1 MAGVRGF
8 YSGRMSACRAIPF
21 LVAALAGPVAH
32 AQPAECAPPA
42 QWPAAPRV
50 DARGLAVA
58 VAFGSGSMHG
68 MAHVGVIQALE
79 ASGLEVKIV
88 TGTSVGAI
96 VGSMWASG
104 LDAREITRLAL
115 QHDWDDA
122 GHVAFGSEG
131 LMSNGPI
138 RHALEPLFAGRPMQG
153 WPRHFGAVA
162 TNMVNGQRRVLTS
175 GDGARAVQA
184 SAAMPVLFHPVAI
197 GGEKL
202 GDGALVEPV
211 PVDAAREMGADF
223 VIGIDVAYRPY
234 EAPAG
239 GLAGQAFQAMH
250 ILTNQ
255 LAERQLRDADFALRL
270 DVHHAFMTCG
280 AQGLVTAGRLAMLRA
295 LPRLSAALAKAA
307 AQRDVRVA
315 P

>member
-1 MAGVRGF
+1 MSVRLALATVLAVLAGVP
-8 YSGRMSACRAIPF
+8 A
-21 LVAALAGPVAH
+21 AH

-42 QWPAAPRV
+42 QWPLAPHV

-79 ASGLEVKIV
+79 ASGLDVRIV

-104 LDAREITRLAL
+104 LDAREITRMAFTY
-115 QHDWDDA
+115 DWDDA
-122 GHVAFGSEG
+122 GHLAPGAEG

-138 RHALEPLFAGRPMQG
+138 RDELARIFGSRPIQA

-184 SAAMPVLFHPVAI
+184 SAAMPVLFHPVVI

-202 GDGALVEPV
+202 ADGALVEPV

-239 GLAGQAFQAMH
+239 GLSGQAFQAMH

-255 LAERQLRDADFALRL
+255 LAQRQLRDADFALRL
-270 DVHHAFMTCG
+270 DVHQQFVRCG
-280 AQGLVTAGRLAMLRA
+280 PQGLVTAGRLAMARELPA
-295 LPRLSAALAKAA
+295 LAKALAKAA
-307 AQRDVRVA
+307 AQRNQRVA

>member
-1 MAGVRGF
+1 MRPGL
-8 YSGRMSACRAIPF
+8 AI
-21 LVAALAGPVAH
+21 ALAFAAFALAPAAH
-32 AQPAECAPPA
+32 AAPAECAPPA

-58 VAFGSGSMHG
+58 IAFGSGSMHG

-79 ASGLEVKIV
+79 ASGLDVKIV

-104 LDAREITRLAL
+104 LDAREITRMAYRY
-115 QHDWDDA
+115 DWDDA
-122 GHVAFGSEG
+122 AHLALGSEG

-138 RHALEPLFAGRPMQG
+138 RDELEQLFAGRPIQS

-162 TNMVNGQRRVLTS
+162 TNMVNGQRRLLTS

-197 GGEKL
+197 AGEKL
-202 GDGALVEPV
+202 SDGALVEPV

-223 VIGIDVAYRPY
+223 VVGIDVAYRPY

-255 LAERQLRDADFALRL
+255 LAERELRDADFALRL
-270 DVHHAFMTCG
+270 DVHQQFMKCG
-280 AQGLVTAGRLAMLRA
+280 SQGLVTAGRLAMARA
-295 LPRLSAALAKAA
+295 LPALSAALGRVA
-307 AQRDVRVA
+307 AQRNLRAA

>member
-1 MAGVRGF
+1 MNPRVVI
-8 YSGRMSACRAIPF
+8 AI
-21 LVAALAGPVAH
+21 LVAALAPTLAAG
-32 AQPAECAPPA
+32 AQPVECAPPA
-42 QWPAAPRV
+42 QWPVAPHV

-68 MAHVGVIQALE
+68 MAHVGVIEALE
-79 ASGLEVKIV
+79 ASGLEVQIV

-96 VGSMWASG
+96 VGSLWASG
-104 LDAREITRLAL
+104 LDAGAITRMASAY
-115 QHDWDDA
+115 DWDDA
-122 GHVAFGSEG
+122 SHLAPGREG

-138 RHALEPLFAGRPMQG
+138 RDELDRAFGGRPMQS

-162 TNMVNGQRRVLTS
+162 TNMVNGQRRLLTS

-184 SAAMPVLFHPVAI
+184 SAAMPVLFRPVAI
-197 GGEKL
+197 AGEKL
-202 GDGALVEPV
+202 ADGALVEPV

-250 ILTNQ
+250 ILTNR

-270 DVHHAFMTCG
+270 DVHRQFMTCG
-280 AQGLVTAGRLAMLRA
+280 AEGLVTAGRLAMLRELPA
-295 LPRLSAALAKAA
+295 LSDALARVA
-307 AQRDVRVA
+307 AQRNLRAA

>member
-1 MAGVRGF
+1 MSVR
-8 YSGRMSACRAIPF
+8 
-21 LVAALAGPVAH
+21 LALAAVLAVFTGIAVAH
-32 AQPAECAPPA
+32 AQPPECAPPA
-42 QWPAAPRV
+42 QWPAAAHV

-104 LDAREITRLAL
+104 LDAREITRMAY
-115 QHDWDDA
+115 QYDWDDA
-122 GHVAFGSEG
+122 SHVALGAEG

-138 RHALEPLFAGRPMQG
+138 RDELERIFRARPIQS

-175 GDGARAVQA
+175 GDGALAVQA

-202 GDGALVEPV
+202 ADGALVEPV

-239 GLAGQAFQAMH
+239 GLTGQAFQAMH

-255 LAERQLRDADFALRL
+255 LAQRQLRDADFALRL
-270 DVHHAFMTCG
+270 DVHHQFMTCG
-280 AQGLVTAGRLAMLRA
+280 PQGLVTAGRLAMTRELPA
-295 LPRLSAALAKAA
+295 LSRALAKVA
-307 AQRDVRVA
+307 AQRNVRAA

>member
-1 MAGVRGF
+1 M
-8 YSGRMSACRAIPF
+8 
-21 LVAALAGPVAH
+21 
-32 AQPAECAPPA
+32 
-42 QWPAAPRV
+42 
-50 DARGLAVA
+50 A

-79 ASGLEVKIV
+79 ASGLDVKIV

-104 LDAREITRLAL
+104 LDARAITRTAFEY
-115 QHDWDDA
+115 DWDDA
-122 GHVAFGSEG
+122 GHLAPGREG

-138 RHALEPLFAGRPMQG
+138 REELERVFGGRPVQA

-162 TNMVNGQRRVLTS
+162 TNMVNGQRRLITS

-184 SAAMPVLFHPVAI
+184 SAAMPVLFRPVVI

-202 GDGALVEPV
+202 ADGALVEPV

-239 GLAGQAFQAMH
+239 GLSGQAFQAMH

-270 DVHHAFMTCG
+270 DVHRQFMACG
-280 AQGLVTAGRLAMLRA
+280 AQGLVTAGHLAMRQA
-295 LPRLSAALAKAA
+295 LPALSAALAKVA
-307 AQRDVRVA
+307 AQRDVRAA